1 MKSQLIAAVAA
12 FLVLVPAGA
21 QKKAASQKVVR
32 ANYELAERFSAK
44 RVSNMVYSTRI
55 NPRWFKGDDRF
66 WYDWKTSQGT
76 KYFIVDPLKG
86 TKKEV
91 FDMDRLAM
99 DLTSIV
105 KDPFD
110 AQHIPFESLKLVDDK
125 AFTFDIRSSAEETD
139 STKFK
144 DGKPGKKVFHFR
156 YDIDGKK
163 LTEVPEKP
171 KLYPEWANVSP
182 DGTIGIYVKNHNLWV
197 MDSTS
202 LRKAAKDPKD
212 STIVE
217 KALTLDGTKDFS

>member
-99 DLTSIV
+99 DLTS
-105 KDPFD
+105 
-110 AQHIPFESLKLVDDK
+110 A
-125 AFTFDIRSSAEETD
+125 
-139 STKFK
+139 
-144 DGKPGKKVFHFR
+144 
-156 YDIDGKK
+156 Y
-163 LTEVPEKP
+163 
-171 KLYPEWANVSP
+171 
-182 DGTIGIYVKNHNLWV
+182 
-197 MDSTS
+197 S
-202 LRKAAKDPKD
+202 LRK
-212 STIVE
+212 SQT
-217 KALTLDGTKDFS
+217 S

>member
-66 WYDWKTSQGT
+66 WYDWKTSEGT

-171 KLYPEWANVSP
+171 
-182 DGTIGIYVKNHNLWV
+182 TKNR
-197 MDSTS
+197 
-202 LRKAAKDPKD
+202 RKPP
-212 STIVE
+212 
-217 KALTLDGTKDFS
+217 